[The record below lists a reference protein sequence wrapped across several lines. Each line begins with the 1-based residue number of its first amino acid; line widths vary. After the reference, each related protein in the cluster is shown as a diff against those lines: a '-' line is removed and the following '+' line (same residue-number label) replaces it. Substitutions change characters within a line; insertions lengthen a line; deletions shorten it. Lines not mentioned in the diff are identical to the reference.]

1 MMLGTFLPK
10 PEQRF
15 AAAGAALGALVSV
28 AWLASGTGLPDQMAP
43 HWDVPA
49 VMAAGAM
56 PFILGGSFY
65 RWRYSRRLELELRAA
80 RRAERRLRNEVHRD
94 KLTGLANRAALEAD
108 ISQALSAEG
117 AAFARNALL
126 LLDLDRFKVIN
137 DTLGHDAGD
146 RLLALFGARLRRAFA
161 GEATVYRLGGD
172 EFVLAA
178 ACAPSQADAEML
190 ATRVEKLFEAP
201 FDLGETRIASG
212 CSIGIAFIERSD
224 KSTSDVLKRAD
235 LALYEA
241 KAISGNSHAFH
252 SETLSHAVRQRAEA
266 ERDLTRGFEAEEFF
280 LAFLPI
286 LGIESGSIGG
296 FQALLRWRHPHLG
309 VIGAETF
316 EPPEQSATTL
326 ALAAWALQSACRQ
339 AAGWSFP
346 KGLTIAPFV
355 SQLRDRDFVTQVE
368 RCLSDA
374 GLSPE
379 RLTIEVAEG
388 VSTDDLVIVTEN
400 LRGLRAL
407 GVRVALGGGSASS
420 LPLNQISDVQPDQ
433 VTVDL
438 AAVRAA
444 HGSERS
450 VALLACLIKT
460 GQVLRLSIAVSG
472 VEKESEA
479 DCARACG
486 AAEIRGPWVSPVMAD
501 VSVLV
506 GDGEAGEARLSASA

>member
-1 MMLGTFLPK
+1 MMLSTFLPK

-15 AAAGAALGALVSV
+15 AAAGAALGALVSA
-28 AWLASGTGLPDQMAP
+28 AWLASGTALPGEMAP

-49 VMAAGAM
+49 VLAAGAM
-56 PFILGGSFY
+56 PFVLGGSFY

-94 KLTGLANRAALEAD
+94 KLTGLANRAALEVD
-108 ISQALSAEG
+108 ISQALCAEG

-146 RLLALFGARLRRAFA
+146 RLLALFGGRLKRAFA

-178 ACAPSQADAEML
+178 ARAPSQADAEML
-190 ATRVEKLFEAP
+190 AMRVERLFEAP
-201 FDLGETRIASG
+201 FDLGETRVASG
-212 CSIGIAFIERSD
+212 CSIGIAFIERAD

-252 SETLSHAVRQRAEA
+252 SETLSHAMRLKAEA
-266 ERDLTRGFEAEEFF
+266 ERDLTRGFAEDEFF
-280 LAFLPI
+280 LVFLPI
-286 LGIESGSIGG
+286 LSIESGAISG
-296 FQALLRWRHPHLG
+296 FQALLRWRHPQLG
-309 VIGAETF
+309 VIDAETF
-316 EPPEQSATTL
+316 EPPEQSAITRSL
-326 ALAAWALQSACRQ
+326 GAWALQTACRQ
-339 AAGWSFP
+339 AAIWSQP
-346 KGLTIAPFV
+346 KGLTVAPFV
-355 SQLRDRDFVTQVE
+355 PQLRDRDFVAQVE
-368 RCLSDA
+368 RCLSEAD
-374 GLSPE
+374 LSPE

-388 VSTDDLVIVTEN
+388 VSTDDLAVVAEN

-420 LPLNQISDVQPDQ
+420 LPLNQISDVEPDQ

-460 GQVLRLSIAVSG
+460 GQVLRLSIAVNG

-486 AAEIRGPWVSPVMAD
+486 AVEIRGPWVSPVMAD

-506 GDGEAGEARLSASA
+506 GDGGMEEAYRAVRA

>member
-1 MMLGTFLPK
+1 MMLRTFLPK

-15 AAAGAALGALVSV
+15 AAAGAALGALVSA
-28 AWLASGTGLPDQMAP
+28 AWLATETVLIEQSTT
-43 HWDVPA
+43 HWDVTA
-49 VMAAGAM
+49 IVAAGAM
-56 PFILGGSFY
+56 PFLLGGSFY
-65 RWRYSRRLELELRAA
+65 RWRYSRRLERELFAA
-80 RRAERRLRNEVHRD
+80 RRAERRLRHEVHRD

-108 ISQALSAEG
+108 IRQALCVEG
-117 AAFARNALL
+117 AAFERKSLL
-126 LLDLDRFKVIN
+126 LLDLDRFKSIN

-172 EFVLAA
+172 EFVVAA
-178 ACAPSQADAEML
+178 AGASSQAEAEML
-190 ATRVEKLFEAP
+190 ATRVERLFELP
-201 FDLGETRIASG
+201 FDLGEAQVASG
-212 CSIGIAFIERSD
+212 CSIGIAFIERTD
-224 KSTSDVLKRAD
+224 ISTGDVLKRAD

-252 SETLSHAVRQRAEA
+252 SETMSDAMRQRAEA
-266 ERDLTRGFEAEEFF
+266 ERDLVRGFAQEEFF
-280 LAFLPI
+280 LEFLPI
-286 LGIESGSIGG
+286 AGGESGVVRG
-296 FQALLRWRHPHLG
+296 FESLLRWRHPLRG
-309 VIGAETF
+309 VIGADAF
-316 EPPEQSATTL
+316 EPPEQSAFTL
-326 ALAAWALQSACRQ
+326 SLGAWALQAACRQ
-339 AAGWSFP
+339 AASWPSP
-346 KGLTIAPFV
+346 TGLTVVPFA
-355 SQLRDRDFVTQVE
+355 SQLRDRDFVVQVQ
-368 RCLSDA
+368 RCLLAA
-374 GLSPE
+374 GLPPG

-388 VSTDDLVIVTEN
+388 VSTEDLAVFAEN
-400 LRGLRAL
+400 LRGLRVL

-460 GQVLRLSIAVSG
+460 GQVLRLAIGVSG

-486 AAEIRGPWVSPVMAD
+486 AAELRGPWISPPIAD
-501 VSVLV
+501 VTVLF
-506 GDGEAGEARLSASA
+506 GGGKMGELRRTA